1 MKQYSSSYIAH
12 LLMMLVVFMQT
23 SCLNDNDQNIA
34 SVNLVNV
41 GDVVPEFMLIGANG
55 ETISSSSL
63 GGQIYLLNFFD
74 TNCPDCQKELPVLQQ
89 IYEKYKTSVT
99 LLNVP
104 RSQTREEVNHYWDK
118 AGLSMPVYMASDKD
132 LYYQFATRG
141 IPRTYIIDEKGVVQA
156 VYTDSPIADYNTLD
170 GVLQGMLHDDG
181 SKEMVELSIRLHVAA
196 APSLSEEDYFQN
208 EYTVSHLEL
217 FFFDAETKKFI
228 TKAVINDLTQDEDSY
243 DKQYDISYI
252 IRSLGIR
259 VGLYNV
265 FAIANY
271 DYSPI
276 SVNNQ
281 DELINL
287 TDNIT
292 YQTGMEANI
301 PDKVPVMTNRA
312 TSQLSIDLTPWA
324 GKKYVMAIELERV
337 LAKIQVGVAQNG
349 FELKHGDK
357 KYAEVNL
364 TNYKLVNLNKNYYL
378 FQHNDVMSELGSQP
392 QFQLPDHFSGYTE
405 EGNQYVVDPYFYR
418 KTSSISDANKFAE
431 HYVSWFGKFNTEN
444 FASMPAAGN
453 HGYVYILENTSFK
466 TCQKNG
472 YSPGVVFKGAV
483 SPVFVY
489 LYDNKTNTLVE
500 EQRPEYWPHTIYLYK
515 YNFYGSIQA
524 INVASGLLLDELV
537 TYTDLQLKTYG
548 IKQCKFNMGVY
559 ETYYTYWIRHRI
571 NAGEQM
577 GPMSYGV
584 VRNNF
589 YKLTVAGVSGI
600 GDSEI
605 VPDIMRD
612 NYPNSY
618 VDIEVN

>member
-1 MKQYSSSYIAH
+1 MKHYSSSYIAH

-23 SCLNDNDQNIA
+23 SCLNDDDQNSA

-63 GGQIYLLNFFD
+63 GGQVYLLNFFD
-74 TNCPDCQKELPVLQQ
+74 TTCPDCQKELPVLQR

-104 RSQTREEVNHYWDK
+104 RSQTREEVNLYWDK
-118 AGLSMPVYMASDKD
+118 AGLSMPVYMASNKN

-141 IPRTYIIDEKGVVQA
+141 IPRTYVIDEEGVVQA

-170 GVLQGMLHDDG
+170 GVLQGMLKGDG
-181 SKEMVELSIRLHVAA
+181 SEDIVDLSVRLNVAA
-196 APSLSEEDYFQN
+196 PNLSEEDYFQN

-217 FFFDAETKKFI
+217 FFFDAETKKFV
-228 TKAVINDLTQDEDSY
+228 TKAVINDLTQYEDAY

-259 VGLYNV
+259 VGIYNV

-276 SVNNQ
+276 SINNQ

-287 TDNIT
+287 TDKIT

-301 PDKVPVMTNRA
+301 PDKGPVMTNRA
-312 TSQLSIDLTPWA
+312 TSQLSIDLIPWA

-337 LAKIQVGVAQNG
+337 LAKIQIGVAQNG
-349 FELKHGDK
+349 FEIKHEDK

-364 TNYKLVNLNKNYYL
+364 TNYKLVNLNKEYYL
-378 FQHNDVMSELGSQP
+378 FQHKDVMSELGSQP
-392 QFQLPDHFSGYTE
+392 QFQLPNHFSNYTD
-405 EGNQYVVDPYFYR
+405 EGNQYIVDPYFYR
-418 KTSSISDANKFAE
+418 KTSSMSDANKFAD
-431 HYVSWFGKFNTEN
+431 HYVSWFGEFNTKN

-453 HGYVYILENTSFK
+453 HGYVYVLENTSFR
-466 TCQKNG
+466 TSQKNG
-472 YSPGVVFKGAV
+472 YSPGIVFKGAV

-489 LYDNKTNTLVE
+489 LYDNKTKTLIE

-524 INVASGLLLDELV
+524 INVASGLMLDELM
-537 TYTDLQLKTYG
+537 TYTDSQLKNYG

-571 NAGEQM
+571 NAGNQM